1 MKMKT
6 KIKTKTKIKMKKRS
20 IIFCLATLACLML
33 ILVSLPGCSGLRN
46 LDSAFSWGLFDNKE
60 IRLPIKAKRADIGN
74 QACGNITFESKKDVD
89 ELYEILTKKTELEI
103 QKFDSSLL
111 IKQKAGEYTDHFCL
125 YMGKNGRYIFSN
137 MRWHLVTDVD
147 AEGHK
152 QIFIFLLPTHLI
164 IDPLLVKGSPPMET
178 SLLYPDVEYEIRGG
192 IDEVEAFYRESGW
205 YEMTREGDSLLISG
219 YREPNDVFSDEAF
232 DGSLVFDRGLYIKF
246 TARDGKNFFSIA
258 LAPKQ

>member
-1 MKMKT
+1 
-6 KIKTKTKIKMKKRS
+6 MKKRS

-46 LDSAFSWGLFDNKE
+46 LDSAALWGLFDDKE
-60 IRLPIKAKRADIGN
+60 IHLPIKAKKADIG
-74 QACGNITFESKKDVD
+74 CRKVEGLITFESKKDVD

-125 YMGKNGRYIFSN
+125 YMGKNGRYVFSN
-137 MRWHLVTDVD
+137 MRGQLVTDVD
-147 AEGHK
+147 ADGHK

-164 IDPLLVKGSPPMET
+164 IDPLLVKDSSPIE
-178 SLLYPDVEYEIRGG
+178 SGLLYPDVEYEIRGG

-205 YEMTREGDSLLISG
+205 YRMTREGDSLLISG
-219 YREPNDVFSDEAF
+219 YREPNDVFIDEDLDAYIF
-232 DGSLVFDRGLYIKF
+232 GSPVFDRGLYIKF